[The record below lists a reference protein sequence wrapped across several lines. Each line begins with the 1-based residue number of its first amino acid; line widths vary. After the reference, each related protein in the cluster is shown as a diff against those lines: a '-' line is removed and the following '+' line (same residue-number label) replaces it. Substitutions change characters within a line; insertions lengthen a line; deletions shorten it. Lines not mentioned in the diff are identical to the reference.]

1 MEMLPLIKVVP
12 EYNIT
17 LDPST
22 GMIGAALGREVIVL
36 SMDDVNDEITKL
48 EVAANDLMTSLDPNT
63 VSDGAYPGREGTYA
77 TAGMLTNMVYGF
89 LIGLFVL
96 IAAIPLLVNL
106 GVL

>member
-12 EYNIT
+12 EYSLT

-36 SMDDVNDEITKL
+36 SMDDIDNEIKTL
-48 EVAANDLMTSLDPNT
+48 EAAADDLMTSLDPNT
-63 VSDGAYPGREGTYA
+63 VSEGAYPGREGVYN

-89 LIGLFVL
+89 LIGMFVL

>member
-12 EYNIT
+12 EYSLA

-22 GMIGAALGREVIVL
+22 GMIGAALGREIIVL
-36 SMDDVNDEITKL
+36 SMDDIDEEIKTL
-48 EVAANDLMTSLDPNT
+48 EAAADDLISSLDPNT
-63 VSDGAYPGREGTYA
+63 VSEGAYPGREGTYV

-89 LIGLFVL
+89 LIGIFVL
-96 IAAIPLLVNL
+96 IAVIPLLVNL

>member
-1 MEMLPLIKVVP
+1 MEILPLIKIVP
-12 EYNIT
+12 EYSLT

-22 GMIGAALGREVIVL
+22 GMIGAALGREVLVL
-36 SMDDVNDEITKL
+36 SMDDINEEINTL
-48 EVAANDLMTSLDPNT
+48 EAAADDLMNSLNPNT
-63 VSDGAYPGREGTYA
+63 VSEGAYSGREGIYI

-96 IAAIPLLVNL
+96 IAAIPLLVNM

>member
-12 EYNIT
+12 EYSLT

-22 GMIGAALGREVIVL
+22 GIIGAALGREVLVL
-36 SMDDVNDEITKL
+36 SMDDIDEQIKTL
-48 EVAANDLMTSLDPNT
+48 EAAADDLMNSLDPNT
-63 VSDGAYPGREGTYA
+63 VSEGAYPGREGVHS

-89 LIGLFVL
+89 LISIFVL
-96 IAAIPLLVNL
+96 IAAIPLLIKL